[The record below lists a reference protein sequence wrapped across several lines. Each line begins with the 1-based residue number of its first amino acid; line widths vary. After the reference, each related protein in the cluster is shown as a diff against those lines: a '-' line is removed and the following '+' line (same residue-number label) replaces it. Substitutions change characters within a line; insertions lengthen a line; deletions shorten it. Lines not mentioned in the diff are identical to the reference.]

1 MDKRKIFIGCYA
13 VVIATVYGCT
23 TNTNESHE
31 SVPSNI
37 ESAMDTIEAKLEF
50 EPLTANEISP
60 NISRLIRGK
69 VKLDL
74 PKIVS
79 SDSSEMHFFI
89 GDLAVANA
97 YIVWSEELNL
107 VAIEDTAKQRT
118 IELLE
123 KVNQSEFKADYSF
136 EGNNDSLQVYL
147 NDYLEVDS
155 VAHLHAYYEAIS
167 WLENLYISLNLTT
180 NISNK
185 KEFNEIILM
194 QLAKGDEL
202 LEYLYDFQDY
212 PPISDFSILMLDILE
227 CRNYELKI
235 DQLTDLVVAMREH
248 NFQVE
253 Q

>member
-1 MDKRKIFIGCYA
+1 M
-13 VVIATVYGCT
+13 
-23 TNTNESHE
+23 
-31 SVPSNI
+31 
-37 ESAMDTIEAKLEF
+37 
-50 EPLTANEISP
+50 
-60 NISRLIRGK
+60 
-69 VKLDL
+69 
-74 PKIVS
+74 
-79 SDSSEMHFFI
+79 
-89 GDLAVANA
+89 
-97 YIVWSEELNL
+97 
-107 VAIEDTAKQRT
+107 
-118 IELLE
+118 
-123 KVNQSEFKADYSF
+123 
-136 EGNNDSLQVYL
+136 QVYL

-235 DQLTDLVVAMREH
+235 DQLTNLVVAMREH

>member
-13 VVIATVYGCT
+13 VVIAAVFGCT
-23 TNTNESHE
+23 TKTNESHE

-37 ESAMDTIEAKLEF
+37 ESVMDTIVAKLEF
-50 EPLTANEISP
+50 EPLTAKEISP
-60 NISRLIRGK
+60 SISRLIRGK

-107 VAIEDTAKQRT
+107 SAVEDTAKQRT

-123 KVNQSEFKADYSF
+123 KVNQTEFKADYSY

-155 VAHLHAYYEAIS
+155 VAHLNAYYQAVS
-167 WLENLYISLNLTT
+167 WLENLYITLNLTS

-185 KEFNEIILM
+185 KEYNEIILM
-194 QLAKGDEL
+194 QLTKGDEL